1 MLKKGSILYL
11 VLLGI
16 ILTSC
21 TNNEATKETGHS
33 QVSSIVKQ
41 ELEEKLNKDFEDITK
56 NDLKEIKSLE
66 LHASKEV
73 AEPLDISG
81 ISELTNLENLSVN
94 FPIKS
99 EDKDLLSKLSNL
111 KRLNIENVNIENTL
125 DISNLV
131 QLEHLD
137 LINCSVNDLSFLQ
150 ELTNLRSLLL
160 DQNSI
165 NDLSP
170 IRDLTEL
177 SALYLRSNNITSIEP
192 LSNLTN
198 LKYLNIESNHIKN
211 LTPLLDMN
219 ELESLYA
226 NNNPITDLSPLTDKS
241 VRLLSI
247 KGTKVSDTK
256 TITTLKK
263 LSSVDIRDTN
273 ITKIEKLKVLP
284 ELRLVILNKEKIS
297 DWETLSE
304 GNEEIQVVEMANSL

>member
-21 TNNEATKETGHS
+21 TNNEATKEAGHS

-66 LHASKEV
+66 LNASKEV

-198 LKYLNIESNHIKN
+198 LKYLNIESNHIEN
-211 LTPLLDMN
+211 LRPLLDMN

-297 DWETLSE
+297 DWEALTE